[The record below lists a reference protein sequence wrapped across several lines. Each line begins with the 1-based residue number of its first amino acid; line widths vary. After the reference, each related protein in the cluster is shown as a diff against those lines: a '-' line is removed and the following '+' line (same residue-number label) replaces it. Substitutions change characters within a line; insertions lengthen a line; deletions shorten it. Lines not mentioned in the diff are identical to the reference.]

1 MPMKS
6 VRNGSLRLFVV
17 TGLSVA
23 LTAAAGR
30 AQSVAADRLNV
41 RASVAPAAAL
51 APDYVI
57 GPDDVLSVVFWKEPE
72 MSAQV
77 RVRPDGKISLPLL
90 RDVRASGLTP
100 EQLRQQLEADA
111 KPFFAETNA
120 TVTVNEVNSRKV
132 FVTGEVGRP
141 GAFPLT
147 SPMTILQVLAL
158 AGGFSA
164 FADEEHIEVFRSD
177 EAGPARFRFN
187 YKDVLNGKRPDVA
200 LKSGDTIVVR

>member
-1 MPMKS
+1 MPLKS
-6 VRNGSLRLFVV
+6 VRNGSLRVFAV
-17 TGLSVA
+17 TGISVA
-23 LTAAAGR
+23 LAAAAGR
-30 AQSVAADRLNV
+30 AQSVAADRLNA

-57 GPDDVLSVVFWKEPE
+57 GPDDVLWVVFWKEPE
-72 MSAQV
+72 ISAQV

-147 SPMTILQVLAL
+147 GPMTILQVLAL
-158 AGGFSA
+158 AGGFSE
-164 FADEEHIEVFRSD
+164 FADQEHIEVFRSD
-177 EAGPARFRFN
+177 EAGPARFRFS
-187 YKDVLNGKRPDVA
+187 YKDVLKGKRPDVA

>member
-1 MPMKS
+1 
-6 VRNGSLRLFVV
+6 
-17 TGLSVA
+17 
-23 LTAAAGR
+23 
-30 AQSVAADRLNV
+30 
-41 RASVAPAAAL
+41 
-51 APDYVI
+51 
-57 GPDDVLSVVFWKEPE
+57 
-72 MSAQV
+72 
-77 RVRPDGKISLPLL
+77 
-90 RDVRASGLTP
+90 
-100 EQLRQQLEADA
+100 
-111 KPFFAETNA
+111 
-120 TVTVNEVNSRKV
+120 VNEVNSRKV

-158 AGGFSA
+158 AGGFSE

>member
-1 MPMKS
+1 MPLKS
-6 VRNGSLRLFVV
+6 VRNGSFRLFAV
-17 TGLSVA
+17 TGMSLA

-30 AQSVAADRLNV
+30 AQSVAADRLDA

-51 APDYVI
+51 AQDYVI

-72 MSAQV
+72 ISAQV

-100 EQLRQQLEADA
+100 EQLRQQLEANA

-147 SPMTILQVLAL
+147 GPMTILQVLAL
-158 AGGFSA
+158 AGGFSE

>member
-1 MPMKS
+1 MPLKS
-6 VRNGSLRLFVV
+6 VRNGSLRVFAV
-17 TGLSVA
+17 TGISVA
-23 LTAAAGR
+23 LAAAAGR
-30 AQSVAADRLNV
+30 AQSVAADRLNA

-72 MSAQV
+72 ISAQV

-147 SPMTILQVLAL
+147 GPMTILQALAL
-158 AGGFSA
+158 AGGFSD
-164 FADEEHIEVFRSD
+164 FADQEHIEVFRSD
-177 EAGPARFRFN
+177 EAAPARFRFN